1 MLRELRIENLLLIER
16 AELRFGPGL
25 NAITGETGAGKTV
38 LAHSLDLLLGGR
50 PRSAVV
56 RPGCEEAW
64 VEGTFELPDGIR
76 EDPDLAELAE
86 RLPAGDEVT
95 LARRVHASSGR
106 SSAFIAGRSAS
117 AADLRVL
124 GTRMLAF
131 YGQHEHRKLTLSAA
145 QAEVLDGYAGSA
157 HLELR
162 STYREAH
169 TEVLRIRREIE
180 ELEARE
186 GARERDIDLLRF
198 ELGEIDEAAIEPG
211 ERDELVA
218 SRDRLRHAE
227 GLRDGAASAL
237 LGLTGAEGGGGAS
250 GGAAEAQAALARI
263 AGVDPQLDALGERV
277 AALDLEISDI
287 AGELRGYAESI
298 EGDPESLESAEQ
310 RLETIDRLLRKHGGT
325 VEAVLAHA
333 EECRERLA
341 ALEHATERRAELDD
355 ALERAAARRAKLGAK
370 LSSGRAKAAP
380 KLEAEAAAVL
390 SDLAMDGA
398 RLEVGLDPHGDGDH
412 GDGYAISGAES
423 VELRV
428 ATNPGMPLAPLG
440 DAASG
445 GELSRVML
453 ALAGLGPAGDVST
466 LVFDEIDAG
475 VGGQVARRVGERLRA
490 LGEGR
495 QVVCITHLAQVASL
509 ASTHFRVEKRS
520 QGDSTVATVEAVAGD
535 LQHAEIVRMLG
546 ADEGDEAAA
555 NHARELLAA

>member
-64 VEGTFELPDGIR
+64 VEGTFELPEGIR
-76 EDPDLAELAE
+76 EDPELEELVE
-86 RLPAGDEVT
+86 RLPADDEVT
-95 LARRVHASSGR
+95 LARRVHATSGR

-117 AADLRVL
+117 AADLRIL
-124 GTRMLAF
+124 GTRVLAF

-145 QAEVLDGYAGSA
+145 QAEVLDGYAGA
-157 HLELR
+157 KHLELR
-162 STYREAH
+162 TSYRAAH
-169 TEVLRIRREIE
+169 AEVVRVQREIE

-198 ELGEIDEAAIEPG
+198 ELDEIDAAEIQPG

-218 SRDRLRHAE
+218 ARDRLRHAE
-227 GLRDGAASAL
+227 GLRGGASAAL

-250 GGAAEAQAALARI
+250 GGAAEAQAALARNT
-263 AGVDPQLDALGERV
+263 GLDPKLDALGDRI

-287 AGELRGYAESI
+287 AGELRGYVEGI
-298 EGDPESLESAEQ
+298 EGDPESLESAEG
-310 RLETIDRLLRKHGGT
+310 RLETIDRLLRKHGGS

-333 EECRERLA
+333 EECRERLG
-341 ALEHATERRAELDD
+341 ALEHATERRAELD
-355 ALERAAARRAKLGAK
+355 AELERVTEARGELGSK
-370 LSSGRAKAAP
+370 LSAGRSKAAP
-380 KLEAEAAAVL
+380 KLEAEVAGVL
-390 SDLAMDGA
+390 AELAMEGA
-398 RLEVGLDPHGDGDH
+398 RLEVALEPHPG
-412 GDGYAISGAES
+412 GYAASGAEA

-453 ALAGLGPAGDVST
+453 ALAGLGPGGEVST

-475 VGGQVARRVGERLRA
+475 VGGQVARRVGERLQL
-490 LGEGR
+490 LGDGR

-520 QGDSTVATVEAVAGD
+520 EGGSTVATVEAVTGER
-535 LQHAEIVRMLG
+535 QHAEIVRMLG
-546 ADEGDEAAA
+546 ADEGDEAAGR
-555 NHARELLAA
+555 HASELLAA